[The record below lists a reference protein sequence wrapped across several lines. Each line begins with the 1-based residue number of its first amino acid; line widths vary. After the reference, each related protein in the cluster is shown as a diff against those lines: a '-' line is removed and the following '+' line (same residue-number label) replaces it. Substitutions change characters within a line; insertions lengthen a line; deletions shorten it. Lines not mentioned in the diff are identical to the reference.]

1 MLDDFF
7 LVLINY
13 FIIMSLTLIRKNLLF
28 TLLFAIVLM
37 NSCKH
42 SPDDVTIIGPGDTSL
57 NPVSCSPDTAY
68 FVNTILPMLRSNC
81 ATSGCH
87 DAATAKEEI
96 VMENYNSIMKIVKA
110 GNASNSKLY
119 KVITD
124 NSEDRMPPSPQN
136 ALTSEQIVAVKKW
149 IDQGAKNNS
158 CTESLC
164 DSVNVSFAANVFPIF
179 QNNCTGCHSGN
190 APSAGI
196 KLTNYS
202 EISAV
207 VAGGRLVGAIKH
219 WGGYASMPPD
229 LTLSVCEIAKIDRWI
244 ANGTPNN

>member
-164 DSVNVSFAANVFPIF
+164 DSVNVSFAANVFPIL
-179 QNNCTGCHSGN
+179 HS
-190 APSAGI
+190 AF
-196 KLTNYS
+196 
-202 EISAV
+202 
-207 VAGGRLVGAIKH
+207 
-219 WGGYASMPPD
+219 
-229 LTLSVCEIAKIDRWI
+229 AK
-244 ANGTPNN
+244 

>member
-1 MLDDFF
+1 MKQSNVKV
-7 LVLINY
+7 LVLY
-13 FIIMSLTLIRKNLLF
+13 F
-28 TLLFAIVLM
+28 FAVVLPSFFM
-37 NSCKH
+37 LNGCKH
-42 SPDDVTIIGPGDTSL
+42 TADDVLVGGPGDTTL
-57 NPVSCSPDTAY
+57 NTVSCSPDTAY
-68 FVNTILPMLRSNC
+68 FVNTILPLLRSNC

-96 VMENYNSIMKIVKA
+96 VMENYGSIMKIVKA
-110 GNASNSKLY
+110 GNAVDSKLY

-136 ALTSEQIVAVKKW
+136 ALTSEQIAAVKKW

-179 QNNCTGCHSGN
+179 QNNCAGCHSGS
-190 APSAGI
+190 AASAGI

-202 EISAV
+202 EIASA
-207 VAGGRLVGAIKH
+207 ATSGRLAGAIKH
-219 WGGYASMPPD
+219 WNGFVAMPPELS
-229 LTLSVCEIAKIDRWI
+229 LTNCEIAKIDKWI